1 MNAVSPTGSQS
12 RPVLLLDANASA
24 ASRNAMALRDMRE
37 TAQLWRLCWTLAVLD
52 IRQRYRGSILGP
64 FWLTLSTALM
74 VVSMGIVYSVLFGL
88 HLREY
93 MPYLAL
99 SLVLWAFLGTLTVEA
114 CGTYTSAEGMIRAMR
129 MPYALHAV
137 RIVLRNIMVLGHNV
151 VVIVLVDLALW
162 SWPGWT
168 ALLAIPALLIWLVD
182 ALAVTLLLGAL
193 CARFRDI
200 PPIVASVMQMAFFL
214 SAVIWKPAQLGKH
227 EWMMSLNPFFTILEV
242 VRGPLLGEVP
252 SLWVYVSALAYTALM
267 AVGAWLLFVR
277 ARGRLA
283 FWV

>member
-1 MNAVSPTGSQS
+1 
-12 RPVLLLDANASA
+12 VLLLDANASA
-24 ASRNAMALRDMRE
+24 ASRHAMAVRDLRD
-37 TAQLWRLCWTLAVLD
+37 TARLWRLCWTLAVLD
-52 IRQRYRGSILGP
+52 IRQRYRGSVLGP

-88 HLREY
+88 KLHDY

-114 CGTYTSAEGMIRAMR
+114 CGTYTLAEGMIRAMR

-162 SWPGWT
+162 SWPG
-168 ALLAIPALLIWLVD
+168 AIGLLAIPALLIWVAD
-182 ALAVTLLLGAL
+182 AMAVTLLLGAL

-214 SAVIWKPAQLGKH
+214 SAVIWKPSQLGQQ
-227 EWMMSLNPFFTILEV
+227 EWLMAFNPFFSILEI
-242 VRGPLLGEVP
+242 VRGPLQGEVP
-252 SLWVYVSALAYTALM
+252 SLAVYASALAYTAVM
-267 AVGAWLLFVR
+267 AASAWFLFVR